1 MGDFIFY
8 SPALFLIISTTTIHI
23 VDLNIVVYRI
33 FFLLTLTVCL
43 ISSSAQ
49 TLGGNAVFSFLKQS
63 NTAQL
68 SALGGLNITSGG
80 KDVGMAFH
88 NPALLRKEMHQQ
100 INTSFN
106 AFIAGIS
113 NYSISAGYHLE
124 NAKTNIGVGINYLN
138 YGSIDQ
144 TDAAGNIIGR
154 FNPRDYVV
162 QVMASRNHKEK
173 WWYGAT
179 LKFIHSGYGQFRS
192 SGIAMDI
199 GLNYHDEENGLQ
211 AGVTVKN
218 IGTQFNTY
226 DRSGRKEELP
236 FDLQA
241 GITKKLKN
249 APVQFSL
256 TLHELHRF
264 NNFYNDTTFRAGE
277 GEDDFS
283 SKNTLQK
290 IFNHIVLGAQFFP
303 DEKLEISTGYSFQRR
318 QELNGFNITNGLNGF
333 SAGAGILLPKLQV
346 RYATGFYQRQ
356 LFHQFSLNF
365 NLKGE
370 NL

>member
-1 MGDFIFY
+1 MGDFIFLD
-8 SPALFLIISTTTIHI
+8 LFLPVIISTATIHI
-23 VDLNIVVYRI
+23 VDLNTVVYRI
-33 FFLLTLTVCL
+33 FLLIILSAYSIV
-43 ISSSAQ
+43 SSAQ
-49 TLGGNAVFSFLKQS
+49 TLGGNAVFSFLKQA

-80 KDVGMAFH
+80 KDIGMAFH
-88 NPALLRKEMHQQ
+88 NPALLRKEMNQQ
-100 INTSFN
+100 VNTSFN

-113 NYSISAGYHLE
+113 NYSISAGYHIDH
-124 NAKTNIGVGINYLN
+124 AKTNVGLGINYLN

-179 LKFIHSGYGQFRS
+179 IKFIHSGYGQFRS
-192 SGIAMDI
+192 SGLAMDI
-199 GLNYHDEENGLQ
+199 GLNYHDPDKGLQ
-211 AGVTVKN
+211 AGVTIKN
-218 IGTQFNTY
+218 IGTQLNTY
-226 DRSGRKEELP
+226 DGSGRKEELP

-241 GITKKLKN
+241 GITKKLQN

-264 NNFYNDTTFRAGE
+264 NNFYNDTLFRAGE

-283 SKNTLQK
+283 RKNTLQK
-290 IFNHIVLGAQFFP
+290 VLNHIVLGAQFFP
-303 DEKLEISTGYSFQRR
+303 DEKIEISTGYHFQRR

-333 SAGAGILLPKLQV
+333 SVGAGILLPKLQV

-356 LFHQFSLNF
+356 MFHQFSLNF

>member
-1 MGDFIFY
+1 M
-8 SPALFLIISTTTIHI
+8 
-23 VDLNIVVYRI
+23 VYRI
-33 FFLLTLTVCL
+33 FILWTLSVYA
-43 ISSSAQ
+43 ISAGGQ
-49 TLGGNAVFSFLKQS
+49 TLGGNAVFGFLKQA

-68 SALGGLNITSGG
+68 SALGGINITSGG
-80 KDVGMAFH
+80 KDVGMSFH
-88 NPALLRKEMHQQ
+88 NPALLRKGMHRQV
-100 INTSFN
+100 NTSFN

-124 NAKTNIGVGINYLN
+124 EAKTSIGLGINYLN

-179 LKFIHSGYGQFRS
+179 IKFIHSGYGQFRS
-192 SGIAMDI
+192 SGLAMDI
-199 GLNYHDEENGLQ
+199 GLNYHDPDKGLQ
-211 AGVTVKN
+211 AGITVKN
-218 IGTQFNTY
+218 IGTQLNTY
-226 DRSGRKEELP
+226 DGSGRKEELP

-241 GITKKLKN
+241 GITKKLQN

-256 TLHELHRF
+256 TFHELHRF
-264 NNFYNDTTFRAGE
+264 NNFYNDTLFRAGE

-283 SKNTLQK
+283 KSNTLQK

-303 DEKLEISTGYSFQRR
+303 DEKIEISTGYHFQRR

-333 SAGAGILLPKLQV
+333 SAGAGILLPKLHV

-356 LFHQFSLNF
+356 MFHQFSLNF